1 MGRKMGAFLSM
12 GAADGVLIRSGPL
25 SVVQPAR
32 WSRWPRRL
40 ILLVYLGLALGLVLL
55 WRDPAARHWLHP
67 EGLSE
72 LGSRLRASP
81 LGGLAV
87 IGGYVLAVNLAVP
100 VAVLVSVG
108 SLVFGPWPGMA
119 YAMGGMLSGA
129 LVGYGAG
136 RLAGLALV
144 DQASGGRLALLSQH
158 LAQRGLW
165 TVVLVRVLPVAP
177 FLMVNVMTGALG
189 VRLRDYL
196 MGSFLG
202 LLPAT
207 VLITLFLERL
217 QAVWAAPGLGPWL
230 LLGGVA
236 LAIAG
241 SMWWFR
247 RRVARLVAR

>member
-1 MGRKMGAFLSM
+1 M
-12 GAADGVLIRSGPL
+12 

-32 WSRWPRRL
+32 QPRWPRRL
-40 ILLVYLGLALGLVLL
+40 ILVVYLGLALGLVLL
-55 WRDPAARHWLHP
+55 WRDPVARHWLHP

-72 LGSRLRASP
+72 LGGRLLASP
-81 LGGLAV
+81 LGGVAV

-136 RLAGLALV
+136 RLAGLAWV
-144 DQASGGRLALLSQH
+144 DQAAGGRLAHLSRH
-158 LAQRGLW
+158 LAHRGLW
-165 TVVLVRVLPVAP
+165 TVVWVRVLPVAP
-177 FLMVNVMTGALG
+177 FLMVNVAAGALG

-196 MGSFLG
+196 LGSLVG

-207 VLITLFLERL
+207 ILITLFLERL
-217 QAVWAAPGLGPWL
+217 QAVWAAPGWGPWL

-236 LAIAG
+236 LIMAG

-247 RRVARLVAR
+247 RRMARLVVR